1 MSTRKLTNLQ
11 KIQNQQYQILSIV
24 DETVHAYQLIIVYL
38 SSSGCSMKEVKNEIE
53 QILKPNISIII
64 GGKDFKTRLEL
75 SYLECLD
82 F

>member
-1 MSTRKLTNLQ
+1 M
-11 KIQNQQYQILSIV
+11 
-24 DETVHAYQLIIVYL
+24 LINEHL